1 MSDTSSV
8 LRPGVRAAVWMVI
21 GLSIAGTV
29 VAIVWG
35 QRVATPVPGT
45 RDSYA
50 DAPLGSRAFLET
62 LEALGMHVLRER
74 RGDFA
79 RVRAPVLFVEPEG
92 VEAIVDGE
100 RVTLVE
106 ALRERSEA
114 GVASIVV
121 LPKWRYDLGQA
132 SPDDEADEVLSAV
145 LPGAALV
152 HMGALSP
159 GQTTEIATGALGTYE
174 ISIPW
179 LQTIRGGDVEVLLA
193 HDDSGI
199 VVRRAD
205 GVLVVSD
212 PDLVHNW
219 NLQRADHAR
228 IALDV
233 VREAGEGDAVAI
245 DEVFHGHGERRSLGA
260 ALGEVPTVYVTAHA
274 LGVLLL
280 VVWIGSRRFGR
291 AQGLAKLGHGPA
303 ESIAVS
309 AFVLSEGRPI
319 ETLAARYVHEQLA
332 DLAERLGLAAG
343 RSPAEQAAH
352 VDRVAARR
360 GVEKPSAASLL
371 ARAGALGRSPAEA
384 LALCQAAHDLRVRL
398 FAHARS

>member
-1 MSDTSSV
+1 
-8 LRPGVRAAVWMVI
+8 
-21 GLSIAGTV
+21 
-29 VAIVWG
+29 
-35 QRVATPVPGT
+35 
-45 RDSYA
+45 
-50 DAPLGSRAFLET
+50 
-62 LEALGMHVLRER
+62 
-74 RGDFA
+74 
-79 RVRAPVLFVEPEG
+79 
-92 VEAIVDGE
+92 
-100 RVTLVE
+100 
-106 ALRERSEA
+106 
-114 GVASIVV
+114 
-121 LPKWRYDLGQA
+121 
-132 SPDDEADEVLSAV
+132 
-145 LPGAALV
+145 
-152 HMGALSP
+152 
-159 GQTTEIATGALGTYE
+159 
-174 ISIPW
+174 
-179 LQTIRGGDVEVLLA
+179 
-193 HDDSGI
+193 

-228 IALDV
+228 VALDV

-291 AQGLAKLGHGPA
+291 AQDLAKLGHGPA

-332 DLAERLGLAAG
+332 DLAERLGLAPG

-352 VDRVAARR
+352 IDRVAARR

-384 LALCQAAHDLRVRL
+384 LALCQAAHDLRGRL